1 MEEEADLGAYSEYL
15 CSCQAVVTKLRV
27 KGVLTLPEEQQA
39 RSYLKLH
46 EHSWPGEPTI
56 ADGAELYLDN
66 LSVTYLQTIEVLGKL
81 KAAGLTAYVS
91 ETTDADANRL
101 ISFESLSAREFDII
115 EIIRRSLS
123 EGIKS
128 KRVRALRSSES
139 EGDNEVWLH
148 PTFGVL
154 GIDAAVDAFVVD
166 DRSINR
172 HLQMSA
178 HDRQTPILTTLDLLD
193 DLARKGIISQDVMFA
208 DRTYLRQ
215 AGFQLIPLTAE
226 ELSYHLENASL
237 TNGILVE
244 TAELRAIR
252 EAMLRAR
259 MSKMLQ
265 IPTEVPWL
273 HQSMNAIIHTLK
285 LAWQTKADPKD
296 AAVYSEW
303 LLQLADVRG
312 WAASAI
318 PGNERGF
325 ALYAYAAH
333 LLHILSAPDVPN
345 EVREAYHD
353 WVDERVV
360 RNIQDTEPE
369 IFEWIVEHAR
379 ELITQSVE
387 TAVAKLEV

>member
-1 MEEEADLGAYSEYL
+1 
-15 CSCQAVVTKLRV
+15 
-27 KGVLTLPEEQQA
+27 
-39 RSYLKLH
+39 
-46 EHSWPGEPTI
+46 
-56 ADGAELYLDN
+56 
-66 LSVTYLQTIEVLGKL
+66 
-81 KAAGLTAYVS
+81 
-91 ETTDADANRL
+91 
-101 ISFESLSAREFDII
+101 
-115 EIIRRSLS
+115 
-123 EGIKS
+123 
-128 KRVRALRSSES
+128 
-139 EGDNEVWLH
+139 
-148 PTFGVL
+148 
-154 GIDAAVDAFVVD
+154 
-166 DRSINR
+166 
-172 HLQMSA
+172 
-178 HDRQTPILTTLDLLD
+178 
-193 DLARKGIISQDVMFA
+193 
-208 DRTYLRQ
+208 
-215 AGFQLIPLTAE
+215 
-226 ELSYHLENASL
+226 LENASL
-237 TNGILVE
+237 TNGVLVE

-265 IPTEVPWL
+265 IPTEVLWL

-285 LAWQTKADPKD
+285 LTWQTKADPKD
-296 AAVYSEW
+296 AAGYSEW

-360 RNIQDTEPE
+360 RNIQETEPE